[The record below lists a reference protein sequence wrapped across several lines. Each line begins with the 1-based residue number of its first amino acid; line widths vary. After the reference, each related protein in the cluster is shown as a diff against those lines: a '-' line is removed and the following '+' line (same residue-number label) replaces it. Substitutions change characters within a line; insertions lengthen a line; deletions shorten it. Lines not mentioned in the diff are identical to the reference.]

1 MMWNRSGTVS
11 GPFIHRSGESRSPDP
26 DACGKTVRVRPSGRR
41 WLVVLALF
49 VVTYG
54 ISTPLAAYGVFLPV
68 LEDTFGWS
76 RGAIATALSINL
88 LIGGLAGWII
98 GMLADRH
105 GPRVML
111 VATVSLAGA
120 SFAMVS
126 TVGALWQLYLF
137 AGLLGGIGMSSFYL
151 LASSTV
157 SHWFDERRGLAL
169 ALVLVGFN
177 LGYISG
183 GPLAAWLIAR
193 LGWRPA
199 YAVLGV
205 GCGLVTLAAALTV
218 REPRPAER
226 ARLRRVVA
234 GAAPPTVAPG
244 LTMRDAL
251 GDARQ
256 WYLNVAW
263 FLMGGLGLMMS
274 VHVVP
279 FARDQGISL
288 AAAAL
293 SLTAYGG
300 GAVTGRLVSG
310 AVSDRVGAHTTIRI
324 GYAMQA
330 VSLAALSWVT
340 SRDALLVAVAVF
352 GAGFA
357 ASDTMIT
364 KIVPEVFGMR
374 ALGGIMGLLTL
385 GWRTGAAVGPAAAGF
400 LYDATGSYAIP
411 FGAAPI
417 VLLVS
422 WVFFGLATRRGA

>member
-1 MMWNRSGTVS
+1 M
-11 GPFIHRSGESRSPDP
+11 
-26 DACGKTVRVRPSGRR
+26 RPSARR
-41 WLVVLALF
+41 WLVVFALF

-68 LEDTFGWS
+68 LEETFGWS

-88 LIGGLAGWII
+88 LIGGVAGWII

-111 VATVSLAGA
+111 VATVALAGGA
-120 SFAMVS
+120 FAMVA
-126 TVGALWQLYLF
+126 TVDALWQLYLF
-137 AGLLGGIGMSSFYL
+137 AGLLGGVGMSSFYL
-151 LASSTV
+151 LGAATV

-177 LGYISG
+177 LGYISA
-183 GPLAAWLIAR
+183 GPLAAGLIAAV
-193 LGWRPA
+193 GWRPA
-199 YAVLGV
+199 YAILGV
-205 GCGLVTLAAALTV
+205 GCGLVTLLAALTV
-218 REPRPAER
+218 RVPRPAER
-226 ARLRRVVA
+226 AQLRPAVA
-234 GAAPPTVAPG
+234 GAARVAVAPG

-251 GDARQ
+251 RDARQ
-256 WYLNVAW
+256 WHLNVAW
-263 FLMGGLGLMMS
+263 FLMGGLGLMIS

-293 SLTAYGG
+293 SLTAYGA

-310 AVSDRVGAHTTIRI
+310 ALSDRVGAHTTIRI
-324 GYAMQA
+324 GYVMQA

-340 SRDALLVAVAVF
+340 SRDALLVAVLVF

-411 FGAAPI
+411 FGAAPA

-422 WVFFGLATRRGA
+422 WIFFGLATRRGA